1 MSMAVVWEMPQWLAE
16 VADPAPE
23 DMADAEVRM
32 RFVLELVDRQLAAG
46 SGGPFAAAV
55 FDADTYQ
62 LIACGVNRAVPS
74 CSSSAHAE
82 IVALSR
88 AQQRLG
94 SFDLSA
100 GGSRYELVSSTE
112 PCAMCLG
119 ALPWSGIR
127 ALVCGAADADARA
140 AGFDE
145 GDKPIEW
152 QAGLRARGIAVT
164 TGVAREAAARQL
176 ARYAAA
182 GGTIYNPGG
191 GSG

>member
-1 MSMAVVWEMPQWLAE
+1 MPTAVVWDMPQWLAE
-16 VADPAPE
+16 VADPAPA
-23 DMADAEVRM
+23 DMVDADARM

-55 FDADTYQ
+55 FEIDTHR
-62 LIACGVNRAVPS
+62 LVACGLNRVMPS

-88 AQQRLG
+88 AQQRLKC
-94 SFDLSA
+94 FDLSA
-100 GGSRYELVSSTE
+100 SGSRYELVSSTE

-145 GDKPIEW
+145 GDKPADW
-152 QAGLRARGIAVT
+152 QAGLRVRGIAVT
-164 TGVAREAAARQL
+164 AGVEHESAARQL
-176 ARYAAA
+176 ERYAAA